1 MTVKEFIFR
10 LCLYIFIGGVLPFI
24 FLVWRFDLFN
34 PNANKPVVI
43 GGWGI
48 VAILFIT
55 IFFLKTLKAIR
66 KGMMFSVWTRVIDA
80 ITKVFIPLLIAI
92 VVVNFVG
99 SIQKELFQ
107 FLVVVFLLEI
117 PATAI
122 NPIPRWTYENKI
134 EEMSLGLGKIAK
146 NIKEHLAKSKG
157 E

>member
-1 MTVKEFIFR
+1 MI
-10 LCLYIFIGGVLPFI
+10 
-24 FLVWRFDLFN
+24 
-34 PNANKPVVI
+34 
-43 GGWGI
+43 
-48 VAILFIT
+48 
-55 IFFLKTLKAIR
+55 
-66 KGMMFSVWTRVIDA
+66 FSVWTRVIDA

-92 VVVNFVG
+92 IVVNFVG

-146 NIKEHLAKSKG
+146 NIKEHLSKSKG

>member
-1 MTVKEFIFR
+1 M
-10 LCLYIFIGGVLPFI
+10 
-24 FLVWRFDLFN
+24 FN

-55 IFFLKTLKAIR
+55 IFFFKTLKAIR
-66 KGMMFSVWTRVIDA
+66 KGMIFSVWTRVIDA

-134 EEMSLGLGKIAK
+134 EEMSLGIGKIAK
-146 NIKEHLAKSKG
+146 NIKEHLEKSKG